1 MDPVLVAGGLALF
14 NLSSVIGPSWPTG
27 RDASDELHVE
37 VQMVQGSYERLR
49 TWAAARSV
57 ALSVTKS
64 MSADL
69 IGADDLSTAAD
80 LQTFWMIS
88 CSITDPVHFSSSGA
102 GPTIDEAAEKVVAD
116 LLVVGADL

>member
-1 MDPVLVAGGLALF
+1 M
-14 NLSSVIGPSWPTG
+14 T
-27 RDASDELHVE
+27 
-37 VQMVQGSYERLR
+37 QGSYERLR

-69 IGADDLSTAAD
+69 SGADDLTTAAS
-80 LQTFWMIS
+80 LHTYWMITG
-88 CSITDPVHFSSSGA
+88 SITDPVHFSASGS
-102 GPTIDEAAEKVVAD
+102 GSTIDEAAEKVVAD